1 MSLADL
7 YRADRLQHTEASSFT
22 CEHYDALPGGK
33 RCRHYLQGGAC
44 ARSDEFMCVE
54 WLKANGHAVPS
65 PAPVEPAK
73 QPEPRTLAPKVAT
86 DLFGNPL
93 PDPPR
98 PTPTKPSPS
107 RTPAL
112 HVVRD
117 QAPVEKREPLRG
129 FTTEDIEGFKKL
141 GVEVCLRSEA
151 YGEIWLVP
159 KYTGSDR
166 KELTPEHAATI
177 SRVIEAFPGSRVVSF
192 EKSPKQEKEADA

>member
-1 MSLADL
+1 MSLADR
-7 YRADRLQHTEASSFT
+7 YQTRPAKSTGFA
-22 CEHYDALPGGK
+22 CEHYEALPDGK
-33 RCRHYLQGGAC
+33 RCRHYVQGGAC

-54 WLKANGHAVPS
+54 WLKANGHAAPS
-65 PAPVEPAK
+65 PAPEQAEPAK
-73 QPEPRTLAPKVAT
+73 QPEPKPPAPKVAT

-98 PTPTKPSPS
+98 PAPAKQPPP
-107 RTPAL
+107 RAPAL

-117 QAPVEKREPLRG
+117 SAPAEEREPLRG
-129 FTTEDIEGFKKL
+129 YTTEDIEGFKKL

-177 SRVIEAFPGSRVVSF
+177 SRVLEAFPGSRVVSF
-192 EKSPKQEKEADA
+192 EKSTKQEKEADA